1 MAMFKVHSDLFCETE
16 QSLWKN
22 IPNILNYIVAND
34 YTLNEMSW
42 LQLYLASA
50 WRPTSLMNI

>member
-34 YTLNEMSW
+34 YTLNEMS
-42 LQLYLASA
+42 
-50 WRPTSLMNI
+50 